1 MPFQFNE
8 NAEFEK
14 VSFSGLLM
22 FRSPT
27 TFPRDNSP
35 LIAISSLVKVDFLSR
50 KLKCCRVLNSSSFSK
65 PISANVFR
73 WGFTVS

>member
-8 NAEFEK
+8 NADFEK

-35 LIAISSLVKVDFLSR
+35 LIAISSLVVDFLSR
-50 KLKCCRVLNSSSFSK
+50 KLK
-65 PISANVFR
+65 
-73 WGFTVS
+73 